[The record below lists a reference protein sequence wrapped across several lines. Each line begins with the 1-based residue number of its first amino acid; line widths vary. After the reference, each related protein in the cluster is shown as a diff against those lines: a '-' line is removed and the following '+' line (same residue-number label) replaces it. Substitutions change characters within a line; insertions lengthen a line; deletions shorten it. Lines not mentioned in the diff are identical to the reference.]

1 MIFDWLAISQEHDHD
16 LPKVGDLLIQK
27 IDLLTGEILT
37 SSQPRFQ
44 HEGSFSTSVTIHV
57 QGRTVRMEGNPSR
70 FNRLDNLDGFKTID
84 QCVLVFN
91 QILAEY
97 GLPPFTKCT
106 YRTVRAGQSGS
117 KPSDWVTDGARIHR
131 LDLTTNFSVGEG
143 NVDAYLRGVSSQRIG
158 RNAGFLYENGK
169 TVAWTP
175 SGGGKGGRL
184 QYRKCYDKANE
195 LQRNLLPKILRRF
208 GAESSEYEYVKQL
221 HEFVEK
227 TGIVRFEQE
236 LKSEFLYREHLCHWG
251 LFEEKRFSELHNEF
265 LNVDS
270 KVGVMA
276 VNYFDVADILLE
288 KGIVKS
294 RQAANATMMAYLKW
308 YHGEPNSLSESNF
321 KVHAARLNKI
331 GIDIRKVPDLTR
343 FSPVIIRQ
351 AKEIVKSADIV
362 LPDWYRKPNHLRLA
376 A

>member
-1 MIFDWLAISQEHDHD
+1 MFIDWLAISQEHDHD
-16 LPKVGDLLIQK
+16 LPRVGDLLTLK
-27 IDLLTGEILT
+27 IDLETGDVLT

-70 FNRLDNLDGFKTID
+70 YNRLDNLEGFKTIE
-84 QCVLVFN
+84 QCVFVFN

-97 GLPPFTKCT
+97 GLPAFTKCT

-131 LDLTTNFSVGEG
+131 LDLTTNFSVGQG
-143 NVDAYLRGVSSQRIG
+143 NVDAYLRGVSTQRIG
-158 RNAGFLYENGK
+158 RNVGYLYPNGK

-195 LQRNLLPKILRRF
+195 LQRNLLPRILRRF
-208 GAESSEYEYVKQL
+208 GEETTEYKYVTDL
-221 HEFVEK
+221 HKFVEK
-227 TGIVRFEQE
+227 LGIVRFEQE

-251 LFEEKRFSELHNEF
+251 LFDESRFSELHKEF
-265 LNVDS
+265 LSVDS
-270 KVGVMA
+270 KLQVTSMDYMTIA
-276 VNYFDVADILLE
+276 QLL
-288 KGIVKS
+288 KDKDIVKS
-294 RQAANATMMAYLKW
+294 TQAANATALFFNVW
-308 YHGEPNSLSESNF
+308 LHGGQTLIKERQF
-321 KVHAARLNKI
+321 KTYAARLNKI
-331 GIDIRKVPDLTR
+331 GIDIRKAPDLSKH
-343 FSPVIIRQ
+343 SPIIIRQ

-362 LPDWYRKPNHLRLA
+362 LPEWYRHPNHLRIA